1 MKTYTEIIF
10 DPVEPALSD
19 LLIAELSEIGYEG
32 FLEEEQRLTTYIV
45 QSDFNLE
52 VLSSLASRLS
62 VSFTMGDIADQ
73 NWNALWESSFQPVI
87 FSEKLAIRASFHDPV
102 PTVEN
107 EIIITPKM
115 SFGTGHHATTY
126 LMVKAMYDIELT
138 GKSILDFGTGTGILA
153 ILAKQRGADTILAI
167 DNDEWSIENARE
179 NAACNQVSDINV
191 QLASAPPANQTFD
204 VILANI
210 NRHILL
216 QYADELIN
224 GLRKGG
230 VLLLSGILTE
240 DREVIVD
247 RFSEKLGQPVAEEIR
262 NNWMTIRFER

>member
-10 DPVEPALSD
+10 DSVEPALSD
-19 LLIAELSEIGYEG
+19 LLVTELSEIGYEG
-32 FLEEEQRLTTYIV
+32 FLEEEQRLTTYIE
-45 QSDFNLE
+45 QNDFDFE

-62 VSFTMGDIADQ
+62 VSFTIGNIPDQ

-87 FSEKLAIRASFHDPV
+87 ITDKLAIRASFHDPV

-126 LMVKAMYDIELT
+126 LMVKAMYDMELR
-138 GKSILDFGTGTGILA
+138 GKSVLDFGTGTGILA
-153 ILAKQRGADTILAI
+153 ILAKQRGAHTVLAI
-167 DNDEWSIENARE
+167 DNDEWSIENALE
-179 NAACNQVSDINV
+179 NAVCNQVSNITI

-216 QYADELIN
+216 QYAGELLT
-224 GLRKGG
+224 GLNKGG
-230 VLLLSGILTE
+230 ILLLSGILSE
-240 DREVIVD
+240 DRDIIVD
-247 RFSEKLGQPVAEEIR
+247 RFSEKLGLPVTEETR
-262 NNWMTIRFER
+262 NNWMAIRFDS